1 MKRGGQAGK
10 LTIMDKK
17 NPANGSCLS
26 AGLCFGI
33 FWRLANKGIQLNQEI
48 PQWERPYD
56 ATRDK
61 VVDYAAALVQQNAVV
76 MYPYEHAPG
85 VAYSVLCHGPQA
97 DTAGLQA
104 HFKRMRGRDEYM
116 DMHFLYAVARM
127 TGHAI
132 KVLHMKTNKDG
143 GDVQAEWMVCSP
155 FSLATPADI
164 ARHGRE
170 RWQSFLDED
179 FRRVL
184 LPDTDVDVLVFFQ
197 IPPLTTMTMTTPTR
211 LMHMLIMRLE
221 FTRMCHP

>member
-97 DTAGLQA
+97 DSGPTSA
-104 HFKRMRGRDEYM
+104 
-116 DMHFLYAVARM
+116 
-127 TGHAI
+127 
-132 KVLHMKTNKDG
+132 
-143 GDVQAEWMVCSP
+143 
-155 FSLATPADI
+155 
-164 ARHGRE
+164 
-170 RWQSFLDED
+170 
-179 FRRVL
+179 
-184 LPDTDVDVLVFFQ
+184 FQ
-197 IPPLTTMTMTTPTR
+197 KNAWA
-211 LMHMLIMRLE
+211 
-221 FTRMCHP
+221 